1 VARKGEFFDQI
12 ENPSREVTIVF
23 FQKNSLKMAE
33 LLRDAQHLL
42 RAQVCAIHENG
53 EAVAGIRIGGKDIT
67 MDEVEHLIGLWHD

>member
-1 VARKGEFFDQI
+1 
-12 ENPSREVTIVF
+12 
-23 FQKNSLKMAE
+23 
-33 LLRDAQHLL
+33 LRDAQHLL